1 MDISDDG
8 SVCRDANSSDEEEIN
23 DHRSQDDSIN
33 YEIGEDGD
41 TFDSIIIIILND
53 IILLSAW
60 IPFLLSIYQPQWVFI
75 DKKEGCK
82 NKISQNIHSLH

>member
-33 YEIGEDGD
+33 YEIGEDGG
-41 TFDSIIIIILND
+41 ILTVS
-53 IILLSAW
+53 LL
-60 IPFLLSIYQPQWVFI
+60 L
-75 DKKEGCK
+75 C
-82 NKISQNIHSLH
+82 